1 VKYTGE
7 NTMPVSTSTT
17 ATCPYCQNTDVRQTT
32 NTGRI
37 QAWSCDRCA
46 THWAFTVQDTRAAVL
61 LTTDLGAAA
70 RELSRLRWILRQ
82 VMMLADTAPGLTD
95 EHLRGGANP
104 TPAPS
109 GWHGF

>member
-32 NTGRI
+32 DTGRI

-46 THWAFTVQDTRAAVL
+46 TDWAFTVQDTCAAVL
-61 LTTDLGAAA
+61 LTTD
-70 RELSRLRWILRQ
+70 RYRY
-82 VMMLADTAPGLTD
+82 
-95 EHLRGGANP
+95 RGSKTPTPWTP
-104 TPAPS
+104 TPAI
-109 GWHGF
+109 